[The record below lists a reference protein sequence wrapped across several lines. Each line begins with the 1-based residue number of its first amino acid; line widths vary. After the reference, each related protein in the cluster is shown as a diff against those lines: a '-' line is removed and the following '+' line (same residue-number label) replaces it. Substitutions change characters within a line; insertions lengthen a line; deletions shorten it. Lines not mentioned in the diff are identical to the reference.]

1 MGSLIAAVDVGTT
14 SIKAGVV
21 DTDDYSVRSFSSR
34 KAEVIHPKEGLA
46 EKDPERLWNTVA
58 DLLREVCDGHDV
70 DALVF
75 TAHMAGIV
83 PLDSGGEPLGNM
95 IIWLD
100 ERGKGYPR
108 ELWSGPLRVQGY
120 SLPRLLRFLRITGG
134 APSRTGKDVL
144 SKLAWMMENEPE
156 RFGKVRRILDVK
168 GYLIYRACG
177 EIVTSQDEAHLT
189 WLADTRKGKAEWHSG
204 LMKEYGLSP
213 DLFPEIRDST
223 DIAGRVGERVAGEL
237 GISPGTPVVV
247 GAGDMCTA
255 AIGSG
260 AIGEGE
266 VHVYIGTSD
275 WVAAHISKR
284 KADLKHYI
292 GTLLSGIPGKYL
304 LVAEQEVAG
313 GAIDWLMD
321 LTGVDSHE
329 EVERIARAET
339 NLLFTPWFFGERA
352 PLDDGYIRGSLV
364 NLSLKT
370 GKGEVFRALMEGIA
384 LNIGWA
390 YEIVEGMVGRQ
401 AEVKV
406 TGGGARFDL
415 LCEIIASTLNRRVVR
430 TASPEMAGLRGLGV
444 IGSVA
449 LGKDTFGSA
458 ASKFRFDRTFNPDKR
473 LVNVYRKKMKHFRDY
488 YKKTKGLFRSLNEG
502 LF

>member
-21 DTDDYSVRSFSSR
+21 DTDDYSVRKFSSR
-34 KAEVIHPKEGLA
+34 RAEVIHPRDGFA
-46 EKDPERLWNTVA
+46 EKDPEGLWNTVA
-58 DLLREVCDGHDV
+58 ELLREVCDGYAI

-75 TAHMAGIV
+75 TAHMAGIAL
-83 PLDSGGEPLGNM
+83 LDSKGEPVGNM
-95 IIWLD
+95 VIWLD
-100 ERGKGYPR
+100 ERGKDYPR
-108 ELWSGPLRVQGY
+108 KLWSGPLRVQGY
-120 SLPRLLRFLRITGG
+120 NLLKLIRFLRITGG
-134 APSRTGKDVL
+134 APSRTGKDVV

-177 EIVTSQDEAHLT
+177 ETVTSQDEAHLT
-189 WLADTRKGKAEWHSG
+189 WLADTRRGRAEWHAG

-223 DIAGRVGERVAGEL
+223 DIAGRVGESIAREIGV
-237 GISPGTPVVV
+237 SPGTPVVV

-260 AIGEGE
+260 AVGEGE
-266 VHVYIGTSD
+266 VHIYMGTSD

-304 LVAEQEVAG
+304 LVTEQEVAG

-321 LTGVDSHE
+321 LTGIDDHA

-370 GKGEVFRALMEGIA
+370 GRGEVFRALMEGIA

-390 YEIVEGMVGRQ
+390 YEIVERMVGKQ
-401 AEVKV
+401 AEVRV
-406 TGGGARFDL
+406 TGGGVRFDV
-415 LCEIIASTLNRRVVR
+415 LCEILASALDRRVVR

-449 LGKDTFGSA
+449 LGNDTFESA
-458 ASKFRFDRTFNPDKR
+458 VSKFRFDRAFEPDR
-473 LVNVYRKKMKHFRDY
+473 GLVEVYRKKMKLFKDY
-488 YKKTKGLFRSLNEG
+488 YRKTKGIFRRLNEG

>member
-34 KAEVIHPKEGLA
+34 KAEVMHPREGFA
-46 EKDPERLWNTVA
+46 EKDPERLWNTVVE
-58 DLLREVCDGHDV
+58 LLKDVCDGHDI

-75 TAHMAGIV
+75 TAHMAGITL
-83 PLDSGGEPLGNM
+83 LDSAGEPAGNM
-95 IIWLD
+95 VIWLD

-120 SLPRLLRFLRITGG
+120 NLLRLLRFLRVTGG
-134 APSRTGKDVL
+134 APSRTGKDVV

-156 RFGKVRRILDVK
+156 RFRRARRVLDVK

-177 EIVTSQDEAHLT
+177 EPVTSQDEAHLT
-189 WLADTRKGKAEWHSG
+189 WLADTRKGKAEWHAG
-204 LMKEYGLSP
+204 LMREYGLSP
-213 DLFPEIRDST
+213 DLFPEIRNST
-223 DIAGRVGERVAGEL
+223 DIAGRAGKDVAREV

-260 AIGEGE
+260 ATGENE

-275 WVAAHISKR
+275 WVAAHVSKR
-284 KADLKHYI
+284 VADLKHYI

-313 GAIDWLMD
+313 GAIEWLME
-321 LTGVDSHE
+321 LTGVDSYG
-329 EVERIARAET
+329 EVERMARCGT

-352 PLDDGYIRGSLV
+352 PLDDGHVRGSVV

-370 GKGEVFRALMEGIA
+370 EKGELFRALMEGIA
-384 LNIGWA
+384 LNISWA
-390 YEIVEGMVGRQ
+390 YGIVERMVGKQESVR
-401 AEVKV
+401 V
-406 TGGGARFDL
+406 TGGGARFDV
-415 LCEIIASTLNRRVVR
+415 LCEIIASTLDRPVVR
-430 TASPEMAGLRGLGV
+430 TARPEMAGLRGLGV
-444 IGSVA
+444 IASVA
-449 LGKDTFGSA
+449 LGKDTFESA
-458 ASKFRFDRTFNPDKR
+458 VNKFRFDRTFRPDR
-473 LVNVYRKKMKHFRDY
+473 ELVEVYRRKMKHFREY
-488 YKKTKGLFRSLNEG
+488 YRKTRGLFRRLNEG